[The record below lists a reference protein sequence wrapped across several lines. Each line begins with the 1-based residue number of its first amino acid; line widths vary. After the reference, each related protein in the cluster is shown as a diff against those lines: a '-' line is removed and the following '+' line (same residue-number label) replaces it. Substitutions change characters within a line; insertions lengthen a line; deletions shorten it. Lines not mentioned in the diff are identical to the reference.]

1 MITNKGKGII
11 ARSLAGQIS
20 SPFSYIALGVGAKP
34 ELPVT
39 VLEKTA
45 ATWISDNTVLGDG
58 IWGLETDTN
67 LVKLGNGST
76 AWNSLGYI
84 ANGIQYESQDIV
96 TKTKLDFEAFRV
108 PVSGSSVIFESG
120 KTKIVLTA
128 SLPSAQR
135 YEFSEIGVFSSEFN
149 SILTTEAPRMLYTF
163 SASEGWEYHSGS
175 SIIAVP
181 YAGSISENGIDIS
194 VPNDDKTVFIAS
206 DSSVFFTE
214 NRNNQ
219 RMRVY
224 QDALILRGDLSTID
238 IDVTPPIDAEWTVSG
253 DHVHVTGIPINL
265 TKARSDDELKI
276 SFAVLNKVYADIS
289 SYPAD
294 AVRIVVNFMQSES
307 QYYDAL
313 GNPIATEYA
322 KMQIQVND
330 GEVDVN
336 NQIPSTT
343 DFTNNGY
350 YSVTVPIESLVTSAN
365 FSWENI
371 TVAQVFVE
379 VDPAAGKANTDYY
392 VAIDAIRFD
401 SNNDNNPAYGMSA
414 YSVVQ
419 NSSASTEIKEL
430 QTETQLE
437 YKIVLEVD

>member
-34 ELPVT
+34 EFPVT
-39 VLEKTA
+39 VIEKTA
-45 ATWISDNTVLGDG
+45 AVWTSDNTVLGSG
-58 IWGLETDTN
+58 VWGLETDTN
-67 LVKLGNGST
+67 LAKLGDGAT
-76 AWNSLGYI
+76 AWNSLSYVST
-84 ANGIQYESQDIV
+84 GIQYESESIV

-108 PVSGSSVIFESG
+108 PVSGSSVIFEGG
-120 KTKIVLTA
+120 KTKIVLAA

-175 SIIAVP
+175 STVAISYV
-181 YAGSISENGIDIS
+181 GSISENGIDIS
-194 VPNDDKTVFIAS
+194 VPNDDKAVFVAS
-206 DSSVFFTE
+206 DSAVFFTE
-214 NRNNQ
+214 NRSNQ

-224 QDALILRGDLSTID
+224 QDALVIRGDLSTID
-238 IDVTPPIDAEWTVSG
+238 IDTTPPIDTEWTVGG

-276 SFAVLNKVYADIS
+276 SFSILNKTYADIE
-289 SYPAD
+289 SYPAE
-294 AVRIVVNFMQSES
+294 AIRIVINFMQSES
-307 QYYDAL
+307 QYYDAV
-313 GNPIATEYA
+313 GNPISTEYA
-322 KMQIQVND
+322 KMQIQVNE
-330 GEVDVN
+330 GETGVV

-343 DFTNNGY
+343 DFANNGY
-350 YSVTVPIESLVTSAN
+350 YTVTVPIENLITSPN

-379 VDPAAGKANTDYY
+379 VDAPSGKTNTDYY
-392 VAIDAIRFD
+392 VGIDAIRFD

-437 YKIVLEVD
+437 YKIVLEVE